1 MIERFQYYLDQNMVK
16 GGSPDKE
23 EAKSLMEKA
32 CKRLVYIKAQQISDS
47 TAQFIFED
55 IYESVREGAQSLM
68 AVKGYKPYSHE
79 AIISF
84 LTGFHSFPEHEI
96 SAFNRYRILRNRCV
110 YRAANVS
117 STTCREALTFLEHF
131 LPKLRKVLEGGIKG
145 V

>member
-1 MIERFQYYLDQNMVK
+1 MIERFQYYLGQNMVK
-16 GGSPDKE
+16 SGSPDKE

-32 CKRLVYIKAQQISDS
+32 SKRLIYIKAQRINDS

-55 IYESVREGAQSLM
+55 IYESIREAAQSLM
-68 AVKGYKPYSHE
+68 AIKGYKPYSHE

-84 LTGFHSFPEHEI
+84 LIEFYSFPEYEI

-117 STTCREALTFLEHF
+117 ATVCREALKFLEQF
-131 LPKLRKVLEGGIKG
+131 LPKLKKALEKSL
-145 V
+145 